1 MAFGSKKSKYALQ
14 AATAKKIKR
23 LGEEVTFSERPDR
36 TFNVK
41 AFGAKGN
48 GQDDDWRALQQAI
61 AFAYNKQG
69 GGTLFFPPGLY
80 RISEPLEVPE
90 VESDAQAIVSWVGY
104 SDQTTII
111 APSKPMDYLVRMRGG
126 NGGIKGIAFM
136 GSDPGNGYAQ
146 NAKVCMVA
154 SNIQNKIFSN
164 VTFSWGIVHG
174 LQILEDGNNNLC
186 VFDQSCKF
194 EQNGK
199 VLKGTDASGSGNEI
213 TFSSF
218 KPESSNVFVGAF
230 LKVGSG
236 PGSVYHVEGVSARG
250 IKVSPKLKKDF
261 RAGTEYQMHIGSGLQ
276 IDRGSD
282 NNVYGIYDCHFV
294 GNAGAGLVQ
303 RGLYGHN
310 IQGGNFDANGIA
322 GIHIGSGS
330 VNMTPSY
337 SNTVHH
343 SYFEAN
349 GYANIILDYPS
360 GLTIIDPLLSEPSD
374 GVGSGV
380 DSITSLRNFSF
391 DYATTSII
399 YNGQTYQYVLATNGS
414 FAFGAETGPRIYVNQ
429 PKNPVGPAV
438 IRLPTPPAHDFGEE
452 LEIFVEDSGGLPVQ
466 LVSDFTDVNKVSGR
480 IGIQAPAGIGYKI
493 TAFYSKRHNS
503 WMVSHTTP
511 LGSQ

>member
-14 AATAKKIKR
+14 ASTAKKIKK

-48 GQDDDWRALQQAI
+48 GQADDWRALQQAI

-90 VESDAQAIVSWVGY
+90 VDSGAQAIVSWVGY

-111 APSKPMDYLVRMRGG
+111 APSKPMDYIVRMRGG
-126 NGGIKGIAFM
+126 NGGIKGIGFM
-136 GSDPGNGYAQ
+136 GTDPGNGYVQ
-146 NAKVCMVA
+146 NANVCMVA
-154 SNIQNKIFSN
+154 SNIQNKVFSN
-164 VTFSWGIVHG
+164 ASFSWGRVHG
-174 LQILEDGNNNLC
+174 LQILGDGNNNLC

-199 VLKGTDASGSGNEI
+199 VLKGTDASGSGNEV

-218 KPESSNVFVGAF
+218 KPESSNVHVGAF
-230 LKVGSG
+230 LKIGSG
-236 PGSVYHVEGVSARG
+236 PGSVYHIEEVSARG
-250 IKVSPKLKKDF
+250 IKVSPNLKKAF
-261 RAGTEYQMHIGSGLQ
+261 RAGTEYQVHIGSGLQ

-310 IQGGNFDANGIA
+310 IQGGNFDSNGIT

-330 VNMTPSY
+330 INTTPSY
-337 SNTVHH
+337 SNTIQHA
-343 SYFEAN
+343 YFESN
-349 GYANIILDYPS
+349 GYANVILDYPS
-360 GLTIIDPLLSEPSD
+360 GLTIIEPLLSEPTD
-374 GVGSGV
+374 GKGAGA
-380 DSITSLRNFSF
+380 DSITSLRDLFF
-391 DYATTSII
+391 DYSTTSIL
-399 YNGQTYQYVLATNGS
+399 YNGKTYQYVLPTNGS
-414 FAFGAETGPRIYVNQ
+414 YAFGANSASRIYVNQ

-438 IRLPTPPAHDFGEE
+438 IRLPPPPAHEFGEE
-452 LEIFVEDSGGLPVQ
+452 LEIFVEDSGGFPVQ
-466 LVSDFTDVNKVSGR
+466 IVSDFTEVNKVNGR
-480 IGIQAPAGIGYKI
+480 FGIQAPAGIGYKI
-493 TAFYSKRHNS
+493 TAFYSRRHKS
-503 WMVSHTTP
+503 WMVSHTMP
-511 LGSQ
+511 LV